1 MTEQTQAAAHRRERK
16 PFGTLGQ
23 KLAYPL
29 REGYHRHWFNDSPG
43 RIEMAKEAGYTN
55 VQGKDG
61 KPVTRVVGAAEGG
74 GALHAFLMEIPE
86 EWYKEDM
93 GREQKRVDEIDA
105 AIRDGRV
112 QGKSAQDKDSTF
124 YVGKQGIN
132 LRR

>member
-1 MTEQTQAAAHRRERK
+1 MSEQTQAAAHRRERK

-23 KLAYPL
+23 KLAYPP
-29 REGYHRHWFNDSPG
+29 REGYHQHWFNDAPG
-43 RIEMAKEAGYTN
+43 RIEMAKEAGYTQ
-55 VQGKDG
+55 VMGKDG
-61 KPVTRVVGAAEGG
+61 KAITRVVGAAEGG
-74 GALHAFLMEIPE
+74 GALHAFLMETPE

-105 AIRDGRV
+105 AIRNGQV
-112 QGKSAQDKDSTF
+112 QGKSAQDKDGAF

>member
-1 MTEQTQAAAHRRERK
+1 MSEQTQAAATKRERK

-23 KLAYPL
+23 KLAYPP

-43 RIEMAKEAGYTN
+43 RIEMAKEYGYTH
-55 VQGKDG
+55 VMGKDG

-74 GALHAFLMEIPE
+74 GGLHAYLMETPE
-86 EWYKEDM
+86 EWHQENLAKE
-93 GREQKRVDEIDA
+93 QQRVDEIDA
-105 AIRDGRV
+105 AIRGGQV
-112 QGKSAQDKDSTF
+112 QGKSAQDKDSAF